1 MKRQV
6 KRVLRILDQKACA
19 WLTEEKAMNI
29 LGFGFLF
36 IILGALALVGGI
48 ERSIIPLPFGW

>member
-1 MKRQV
+1 MRAEIKRLL
-6 KRVLRILDQKACA
+6 KILDQKVCA
-19 WLTEEKAMNI
+19 WLTEERAMNI

-48 ERSIIPLPFGW
+48 EKGTIPLPFGW